1 MYKIAEEN
9 RLETIHHQQEA
20 SRANPF
26 PAVFRTMFTFDDI
39 VYCSQVHVEFR
50 LFPTLT
56 SVPGSGPPALQASHS
71 AAGSSAA
78 GHWSPAAGH
87 HSWTAALSN
96 Y

>member
-1 MYKIAEEN
+1 MCVFKNHAFIYFLRPRRDQE
-9 RLETIHHQQEA
+9 QQ
-20 SRANPF
+20 
-26 PAVFRTMFTFDDI
+26 M
-39 VYCSQVHVEFR
+39 HVELG